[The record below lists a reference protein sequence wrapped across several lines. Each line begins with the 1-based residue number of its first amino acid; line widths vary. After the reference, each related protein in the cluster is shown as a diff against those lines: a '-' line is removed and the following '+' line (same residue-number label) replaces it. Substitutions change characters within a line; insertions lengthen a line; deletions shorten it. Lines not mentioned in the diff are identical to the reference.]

1 MLFWNSYFRKVLTS
15 YHGNAILCIRRGGE
29 DGDGDGGP
37 TKNGRLKVRKE
48 LTKPTAADV
57 GAFCYQWIA
66 THKGYFSITSAADRK
81 MEKEYGPD
89 QTYPLYLDAAK
100 RFRVSAEKARGAADN
115 GHKRHSKAEALQ
127 AKIQEFCYDLYHVG
141 QKSKPTTALI
151 RWGVTEDQRKR
162 LVKLKIATKRDGKRI
177 NGVYVA

>member
-1 MLFWNSYFRKVLTS
+1 M
-15 YHGNAILCIRRGGE
+15 
-29 DGDGDGGP
+29 
-37 TKNGRLKVRKE
+37 RKE

-162 LVKLKIATKRDGKRI
+162 LVKLKISRAMFYGSNAIPPLLKLDNQAFDEGGLSRFRFSDYGNYRHHLLLLAP
-177 NGVYVA
+177 V